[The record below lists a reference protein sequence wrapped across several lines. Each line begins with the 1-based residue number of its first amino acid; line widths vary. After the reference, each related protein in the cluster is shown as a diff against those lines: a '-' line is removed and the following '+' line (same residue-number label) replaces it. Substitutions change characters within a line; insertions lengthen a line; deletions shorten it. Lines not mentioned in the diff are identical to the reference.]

1 MSPRSLVDLPA
12 PALDELHQIAQQ
24 YPDGHE
30 LRRLVAEIVHAR
42 ARLIEMDELRERVQ
56 QMWSRELHA
65 LRLVA
70 LCNLRALL
78 SQERRRV
85 GAWPDK
91 HATAAIDTAVIQVP
105 RLGELRSIW
114 YRYPKGHVA
123 RHLAEEIAHS
133 RGLLGEVEALALS
146 ILNAWTSESDGLPME
161 PLRHLLLL
169 LHDERKR
176 FE

>member
-1 MSPRSLVDLPA
+1 M
-12 PALDELHQIAQQ
+12 
-24 YPDGHE
+24 
-30 LRRLVAEIVHAR
+30 
-42 ARLIEMDELRERVQ
+42 
-56 QMWSRELHA
+56 
-65 LRLVA
+65 
-70 LCNLRALL
+70 
-78 SQERRRV
+78 
-85 GAWPDK
+85 
-91 HATAAIDTAVIQVP
+91 IQVP

-123 RHLAEEIAHS
+123 RHLAEEIARS